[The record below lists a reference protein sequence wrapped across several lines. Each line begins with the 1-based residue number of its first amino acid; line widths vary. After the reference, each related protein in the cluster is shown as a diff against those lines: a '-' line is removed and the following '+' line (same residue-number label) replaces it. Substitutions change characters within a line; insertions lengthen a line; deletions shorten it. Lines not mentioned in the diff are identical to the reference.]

1 MFKNLRRD
9 FEIIEITENNLFN
22 MKTIYLMTL
31 DGTNHRLEMAKK
43 KIRISKLG
51 GIIVETIQMKQRE
64 KSFFFFF
71 FFLNEHSIIEFM
83 DRNNQYD

>member
-31 DGTNHRLEMAKK
+31 DGTNHMN
-43 KIRISKLG
+43 
-51 GIIVETIQMKQRE
+51 ETLDFYI
-64 KSFFFFF
+64 
-71 FFLNEHSIIEFM
+71 
-83 DRNNQYD
+83 